1 MMEAVM
7 SKICV
12 NENACV
18 DVFEF
23 NGAYYANIWIF
34 DTTHRIGPS
43 YDLSLL
49 NRDVIDMLSDLRTV
63 ASVKAYQDKGL
74 KDLQGCLLNYEFG
87 ELVA

>member
-1 MMEAVM
+1 MT
-7 SKICV
+7 KICV

-34 DTTHRIGPS
+34 DTTHRLGPC

-49 NRDVIDMLSDLRTV
+49 NKDVIEMLSDLRTV
-63 ASVKAYQDKGL
+63 AGVKAYQNRGL
-74 KDLQGCLLNYEFG
+74 RDLQGCLLNYQFDKQ
-87 ELVA
+87 VA

>member
-1 MMEAVM
+1 MT
-7 SKICV
+7 KICV

-23 NGAYYANIWIF
+23 NGAYYANIFIF

-49 NRDVIDMLSDLRTV
+49 NRDVIELLSDLRMV
-63 ASVKAYQDKGL
+63 ASVKAYQNKGL
-74 KDLQGCLLNYEFG
+74 KDLQGCLVKYQFDLQ
-87 ELVA
+87 VA

>member
-1 MMEAVM
+1 MT
-7 SKICV
+7 KICV

-23 NGAYYANIWIF
+23 NGAYYANVWIF

-49 NRDVIDMLSDLRTV
+49 NRDVIEMLSELRTV
-63 ASVKAYQDKGL
+63 ASIKAHQGQGL
-74 KDLQGCLLNYEFG
+74 KDLQGCLLRYQFDDQV
-87 ELVA
+87 LRAL